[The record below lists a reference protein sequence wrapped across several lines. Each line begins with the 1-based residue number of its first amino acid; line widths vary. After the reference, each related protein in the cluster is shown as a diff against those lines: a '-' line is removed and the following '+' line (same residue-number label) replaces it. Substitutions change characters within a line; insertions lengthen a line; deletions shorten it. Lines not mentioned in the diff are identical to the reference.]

1 MNDLTTFTNPQ
12 FGNLRTVILNDEP
25 WFVASDVCKALGI
38 SNSKDAIKRL
48 DSDEKSGVDLTDPHG
63 RIQRTNCV
71 SESGLYSLILGSR
84 KPSARQFKRWV
95 THDVIPSIRKTG
107 AYVSPS
113 LAQQII
119 SDPDSLILILN
130 QLRDEHSARI
140 SAEQSAQTL
149 TTELASLRKRLDSIP
164 HTVPLVF
171 QNDHSADGCCS
182 IGELA
187 KSLSVNGHKLSR
199 NALFSY
205 FRHRGYIQQNSPLPT
220 SRAIESGY
228 FKIMEKRSGSSHYY
242 TTVIT
247 LAGQLFFTAA
257 VI

>member
-12 FGNLRTVILNDEP
+12 FGNLRTVIRNDEP
-25 WFVASDVCKALGI
+25 WFVAKDVATALGYKQTAKAVREHVDNEDKGVSI
-38 SNSKDAIKRL
+38 LDTPGGKQSVTIINEPGVYALIMSSKL
-48 DSDEKSGVDLTDPHG
+48 
-63 RIQRTNCV
+63 
-71 SESGLYSLILGSR
+71 
-84 KPSARQFKRWV
+84 PSAHSFKRWV

-119 SDPDSLILILN
+119 SDPASIILILN

-164 HTVPLVF
+164 HTAPLVF
-171 QNDHSADGCCS
+171 QNDYSADGCCS

-187 KSLSVNGHKLSR
+187 NSLSVNGHKLSR